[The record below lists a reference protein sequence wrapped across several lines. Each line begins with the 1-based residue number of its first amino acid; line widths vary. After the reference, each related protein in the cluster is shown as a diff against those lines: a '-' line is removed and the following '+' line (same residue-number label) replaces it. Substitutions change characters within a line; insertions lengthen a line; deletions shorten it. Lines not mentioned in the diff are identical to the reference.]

1 MLEIME
7 IKELYFSY
15 QEINQ
20 IEKLQDKLAKKK
32 LNNMLKQMV

>member
-32 LNNMLKQMV
+32 LNNMLKQMA